1 MDQIS
6 LTDLRR
12 QFFGPTLDESV
23 LYGVDCLRDLF
34 CGNQDNVPRSSS
46 SRERRNS
53 SRIASDLH
61 MYQSCRDVSLRDSEK
76 ALVPKKEHDHMGKE
90 LMNSHG
96 RKSKSSSLSS
106 KSSKKKSVSSELEAQ
121 KRKSSS
127 DEHQNN
133 KLALNGNLKQEVKR
147 SSLTSSGNTE
157 EYVSST
163 STEEKISRES
173 SKEEKTSEKKRS
185 SESSSITK
193 EFSKPS
199 HLEKLSS
206 SSEQSRK
213 TKSSSNG
220 SSKILEKLK
229 KDLANSFIYETK
241 TSPPSAPTTR
251 GRHTPRTA
259 RHSTLRSSSLP
270 PPKAPANGRR
280 PKQIRTRWAF
290 VKVNE
295 FDDGAKTYDVLRTDL
310 QVVDVERLKDSLGGT
325 IAAADLPPEAP
336 TEIVFVALPDGSSLC
351 YRGKHIKR

>member
-1 MDQIS
+1 MSVSNDQIS

-76 ALVPKKEHDHMGKE
+76 ALVPKKEHGHMGKVSVSR
-90 LMNSHG
+90 MVK
-96 RKSKSSSLSS
+96 KSKSSSLSS
-106 KSSKKKSVSSELEAQ
+106 KSSKAQ
-121 KRKSSS
+121 KKKSSS
-127 DEHQNN
+127 DEHHQNN
-133 KLALNGNLKQEVKR
+133 KLALIGNLKEEVKR

-173 SKEEKTSEKKRS
+173 SKAEKTSEKKGS

-193 EFSKPS
+193 ESSKPS

-251 GRHTPRTA
+251 GRHTPRTV

-270 PPKAPANGRR
+270 PPKAPANDRR

-295 FDDGAKTYDVLRTDL
+295 FDDGANTYDVLRTDL

>member
-1 MDQIS
+1 MIKKNNVRFAIVKIV
-6 LTDLRR
+6 LTYL
-12 QFFGPTLDESV
+12 
-23 LYGVDCLRDLF
+23 
-34 CGNQDNVPRSSS
+34 SSS
-46 SRERRNS
+46 
-53 SRIASDLH
+53 
-61 MYQSCRDVSLRDSEK
+61 
-76 ALVPKKEHDHMGKE
+76 
-90 LMNSHG
+90 
-96 RKSKSSSLSS
+96 
-106 KSSKKKSVSSELEAQ
+106 
-121 KRKSSS
+121 
-127 DEHQNN
+127 
-133 KLALNGNLKQEVKR
+133 
-147 SSLTSSGNTE
+147 
-157 EYVSST
+157 
-163 STEEKISRES
+163 
-173 SKEEKTSEKKRS
+173 S

-193 EFSKPS
+193 ESSKPS

-220 SSKILEKLK
+220 SSKSMTLQLSAIQIRNRNPPSSPKTFPFSRLVLEKLK

-259 RHSTLRSSSLP
+259 RHSSLRSSSLP
-270 PPKAPANGRR
+270 PPKAAANGRR

-310 QVVDVERLKDSLGGT
+310 QVVDIERLKDSLGGT